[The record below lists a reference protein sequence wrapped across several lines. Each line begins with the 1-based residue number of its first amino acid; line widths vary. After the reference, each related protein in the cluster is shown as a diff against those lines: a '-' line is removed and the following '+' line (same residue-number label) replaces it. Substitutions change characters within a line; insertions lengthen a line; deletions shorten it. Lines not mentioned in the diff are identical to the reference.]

1 MSDVVGALAYMQWHS
16 LAGRVRQRVRRLKQP
31 KYLVGAIAGAAY
43 MYLFVFRHVIG
54 RGGTHGGARFAQV
67 PPEFMAVI
75 APLAA
80 VVLLLVLASAWL
92 LPSDRAALRFSEAEA
107 DFLFPAPISRT
118 GLIHFSVL
126 RAQLAIFVSVF
137 LMSLLLRR
145 GGAVGIN
152 PLQYA
157 TALWLVLATVRLHF
171 LGASFTR
178 EHLLDLG
185 VGPLWRRA
193 GVALLLIA
201 LLAAGIGWAR
211 LQAPPPATA
220 DARAIATWLGALLG
234 HGPAAVV
241 LAPLRWIV
249 APLLSTTGAA
259 FLHAVPAA
267 LALLLLHYAWVVR
280 SQVSF
285 EEASIALA
293 KKRAETRTAMRDGR
307 LRFGRR
313 AARARKPPFA
323 LAPRGPAPV
332 AFLWKGLI
340 AAGPFWRLRALLI
353 GAVAAVLLTRWLGSL
368 PAHAALLKA
377 VGAIALGLAG
387 WGTLAGPMLVHRG
400 LRETLD
406 RLDVLRAMPLRGW
419 QIALGQ
425 LLTPVAMLV
434 PAQWL
439 LLFTAGLAFA
449 GASAAVWLTPGMLA
463 ASALAAIVLAPT
475 ICLLMLCVPFA
486 GVILFPGWSAGGRG
500 GGVDV
505 MGQRLIFG
513 GVYLITLAA
522 ALLPAT
528 LVAGALFLL
537 ARLFGNLSLAVG
549 VAAIAAAAVLA
560 AELMLLVRWL
570 GGRIERFD
578 VSTEMR

>member
-1 MSDVVGALAYMQWHS
+1 MNDVARALAYMQWHS

-43 MYLFVFRHVIG
+43 MYFFVFRHFLG
-54 RGGTHGGARFAQV
+54 RPGGHGGARFAQV
-67 PPEFMAVI
+67 PPEFLGVV
-75 APLAA
+75 APIAA
-80 VVLLLVLASAWL
+80 VGLLLVLASAWL
-92 LPSDRAALRFSEAEA
+92 LPSDRAALRFSEAET

-157 TALWLVLATVRLHF
+157 TALWLVFATVRLHY

-178 EHLLDLG
+178 ERLLD
-185 VGPLWRRA
+185 VGIRPMWRRA
-193 GVALLLIA
+193 GVALLLLA

-211 LQAPPPATA
+211 TQPAPPVAGG
-220 DARAIATWLGALLG
+220 ARAIAAWVAALLG
-234 HGPAAVV
+234 HGPVAVV

-249 APLLSTTGAA
+249 APLLSTTGTA
-259 FLHAVPAA
+259 FLRALPGAV
-267 LALLLLHYAWVVR
+267 ALLLLHYAWVVR

-293 KKRAETRTAMRDGR
+293 KKRAETRSAMRDGR
-307 LRFGRR
+307 MRFGRK
-313 AARARKPPFA
+313 AARARRAPFA
-323 LAPRGPAPV
+323 LAARGPAPT

-340 AAGPFWRLRALLI
+340 SAGPFWRVRTLVIAT
-353 GAVAAVLLTRWLGSL
+353 VAAVVLTQWLGAS
-368 PAHAALLKA
+368 PTYRPLLKV
-377 VGAIALGLAG
+377 VGAIALGVAG

-434 PAQWL
+434 PAQWVL
-439 LLFTAGLAFA
+439 LLTAGLAFA
-449 GASAAVWLTPGMLA
+449 GSSSPGWLTPGMLA
-463 ASALAAIVLAPT
+463 AIAVAAIALAPT

-486 GVILFPGWSAGGRG
+486 GVLLCPGWSAGGRG

-513 GVYLITLAA
+513 GVYLLTLAT
-522 ALLPAT
+522 ALLPAS
-528 LVAGALFLL
+528 LVAGAL
-537 ARLFGNLSLAVG
+537 LFVIRALGSMPLAVG
-549 VAAIAAAAVLA
+549 VGALAAAAVLA
-560 AELMLLVRWL
+560 AEVMLLVRWL